1 MRTSG
6 PLQPPPTQRP
16 TPPWAVDIS
25 ALETGA
31 LGDPSTFL
39 VTALARTTAGPTSGD
54 SIATLATNVLSPV
67 PATPALSPPLPS
79 PPRPIGVPH
88 LTDSPDTVAGWGDRD
103 TVEASILQHQQEAA
117 RLRRQ
122 ADELQVLLQR
132 EAHATQTLF
141 ARYETL
147 RRQAALSAREHFELQ
162 TLIVLLPQRSAQLT
176 QWRVAVQQHVLDAR
190 THEDAAASLLR
201 SR

>member
-1 MRTSG
+1 MPTSG
-6 PLQPPPTQRP
+6 PLQPPSTQRP
-16 TPPWAVDIS
+16 TPPWALDIS

-31 LGDPSTFL
+31 LGDPSTSL
-39 VTALARTTAGPTSGD
+39 VTALARTTAGPATSAADD
-54 SIATLATNVLSPV
+54 SITMLATDLLPPSPAA
-67 PATPALSPPLPS
+67 PAPAPPLSGPTDLT
-79 PPRPIGVPH
+79 GLPH
-88 LTDSPDTVAGWGDRD
+88 AAGWADDLGDVR
-103 TVEASILQHQQEAA
+103 ESIRSHQQEAV

-122 ADELQVLLQR
+122 ADELQASLQR

-162 TLIVLLPQRSAQLT
+162 TLIALLPQRSAQLT

-190 THEDAAASLLR
+190 THEEAAASLLR